1 MNTKIL
7 ATILLSIL
15 SFTVSNAQDNVDWA
29 YKIKF
34 KIDGTT
40 DAHWRSRNYNYEG
53 CELLLN
59 ESEHFKN
66 YVTCKL
72 ELDST
77 TNEYKLE
84 LRYACISCGN
94 KFKSPMELYL
104 KVNLSEKYS
113 FKTKFS
119 TIIPIYF
126 EELKNYDRYAAIQA
140 NDPKIAAIGTISIID
155 FIESIYDDKTKKM
168 LEPYNAIQVKSDA
181 SVHKIRTSKIRK
193 MDKLIV
199 LKNDF

>member
-1 MNTKIL
+1 MKTKIL

-40 DAHWRSRNYNYEG
+40 DDYWRSRNYNYEG

-66 YVTCKL
+66 YVTCEL
-72 ELDST
+72 ELDAA
-77 TNEYKLE
+77 TNEYTLE
-84 LRYACISCGN
+84 LRYACISCGY

-119 TIIPIYF
+119 TLIPIHLD
-126 EELKNYDRYAAIQA
+126 ELQSSDIYNID
-140 NDPKIAAIGTISIID
+140 NSKIADIGTISIID
-155 FIESIYDDKTKKM
+155 FIESIYDDKTKK
-168 LEPYNAIQVKSDA
+168 LLKPYNAIQVKSDA

>member
-40 DAHWRSRNYNYEG
+40 DDYWRSRNYNYEG

-66 YVTCKL
+66 YVTCEL
-72 ELDST
+72 ELNAA
-77 TNEYKLE
+77 TNEYTLE
-84 LRYACISCGN
+84 LRYACISCGY
-94 KFKSPMELYL
+94 KLKSPMELYL

-126 EELKNYDRYAAIQA
+126 EELKNYDRYAIQA

-155 FIESIYDDKTKKM
+155 FIESIYDNKTKK
-168 LEPYNAIQVKSDA
+168 LLKPYNAIQVKSDA

-193 MDKLIV
+193 MDRLIV
-199 LKNDF
+199 LKNDL